1 MSAEYDDFNIVD
13 PKLENGTVIEA
24 SAGTGKTYS
33 VASIVTRE
41 IAMNENIRI
50 GNVLVTTFTR
60 NAAAELRDRIRRRI
74 ASTEAQLRDGVALPG
89 DHLAA
94 SLLDQDRLDRAA
106 RLARALREF
115 DTATIATIHAVC
127 ARILT
132 TAGLPS
138 VGDTGN
144 VDIRDLIEEVVND
157 AVIKEANL
165 NNVYDPSRLAAVV
178 EARLAS
184 PLSVL
189 GYETT
194 VKKKKEKKKKKEI
207 VPITAEVKAERDHAV
222 EVIESC
228 VYRIRERM
236 ASQPT
241 FDDMLRRAAEV
252 LADKSQVALVAAL
265 RQKYLLAV
273 IDEAQDTDKLQW
285 SIFQSIFPDSSKNML
300 LAVGDPKQAIYRFRG
315 ADIDA
320 YLSVREDDKL
330 LTLRKNWRSDED
342 LITALNHLF
351 NKWEFG
357 TGIKYIPVKARD
369 GAPKSSIVGVKPL
382 SIISLGAVSNK
393 TRIVRPT
400 ALRVREILENVQ
412 IASDGKSRAVK
423 PGDIC
428 VLVTSRNTGASI
440 ESALRDLGVSAVSS
454 GTENVMQGEMAT
466 ALYNLLRAM
475 DEPYETSRIRLAAAS
490 PFFGASLA
498 NAGAIDDKTVEKIR
512 RTISVWGTTLRRRG
526 VAALAAVLRADLE
539 IAARIVQGAG
549 GERRET
555 DFAHVTE
562 LLHSAT
568 IGVGCTPA
576 EVLISFNDFSK
587 LEPQSEIISRR
598 VESDKDAVQIMTIH
612 AAKGLE
618 FPIVVVADLWKKVRG
633 KNPKKPSP
641 DAFYRDSPSNP
652 GVREHVID
660 ATYAYPKDFKI
671 KFPAADD
678 GRKQEESDEV
688 LRLFYVALTRA
699 RHHVSLIVADD
710 PAKNPK
716 NPRIVAGL
724 AEPRRFDGVSDV
736 AEIVKK
742 ENIRTYPNYV
752 SVQESS
758 EKFATALFAGS
769 VQQTYS
775 RLSFSGITK
784 NRKYKQVESLNL
796 EGEARGGYGDDEQAE
811 IISMRSGYSEKDVA
825 LLATSDP
832 MPLAHIAG
840 GTYFGKVMHTVYE
853 HIDFTVADLPSEVAR
868 VVDVYVTG
876 SLLREH
882 RQEIIDGVV
891 LSLRT
896 PLGGLIGSMTLAEVS
911 STDRLNELNFEMGLA
926 ALSHGVMVNNIGKVL
941 VQCLER
947 EGRFNDVLMPY
958 AQVLA
963 SDAFAVPLYG
973 LMNGSIDTLIR
984 FSQDA
989 QQRLFITD
997 WKSNRLDE
1005 DGMAYVIDGYSRESM
1020 VNAMEHHHYPLQALI
1035 YGTAVHRYLR
1045 SRAGSSKS
1053 LPVIAGMA
1061 YFFIRGMVGEPTPME
1076 KEHRHGVFTWEA
1088 PKGLW
1093 QELSDEISGAGK

>member
-1 MSAEYDDFNIVD
+1 MSVVYDDFNIVD

-33 VASIVTRE
+33 VASIVTRA

-74 ASTEAQLRDGVALPG
+74 VSTEAQLREGVALPG
-89 DHLAA
+89 DHLAG
-94 SLLDQDRLDRAA
+94 SLLGPDQLERAA

-138 VGDTGN
+138 AGGTGD
-144 VDIRDLIEEVVND
+144 VDVRDVIEEVVND
-157 AVIKEANL
+157 AVIWEANL

-178 EARLAS
+178 EARLAA

-189 GYETT
+189 GYETAA
-194 VKKKKEKKKKKEI
+194 VKRNEI
-207 VPITAEVKAERDHAV
+207 VPITAEVKAERDHVV

-228 VYRIRERM
+228 VSRVRERM
-236 ASQPT
+236 VNQPT

-320 YLSVREDDKL
+320 YLSVREDEKL
-330 LTLRKNWRSDED
+330 LTLRENWRSDDD
-342 LITALNHLF
+342 LIAALNHLF
-351 NKWEFG
+351 DGWEFG
-357 TGIKYIPVKARD
+357 TGINYIPVKART

-382 SIISLGAVSNK
+382 SIISLGAVTNK

-412 IASDGKSRAVK
+412 IATSGKTRAVK

-428 VLVTSRNTGASI
+428 VLVTSRNTGASV
-440 ESALRDLGVSAVSS
+440 ESALREMGVSAVSS

-466 ALYNLLRAM
+466 AIYNLLRAM

-498 NAGAIDDKTVEKIR
+498 TAGALDDETVEQIR
-512 RTISVWGTTLRRRG
+512 RTISLWGSTLRRRG
-526 VAALAAVLRADLE
+526 VAALAASLRADLE
-539 IAARIVQGAG
+539 IAARIVQGSG

-555 DFAHVTE
+555 DFAHVIE

-568 IGVGCTPA
+568 LGVGCTPA
-576 EVLISFNDFSK
+576 EVLNSFKDFSQ

-598 VESDKDAVQIMTIH
+598 VESDKDAVQIMTVH

-618 FPIVVVADLWKKVRG
+618 FPIVVVADLWKTVRA

-641 DAFYRDSPSNP
+641 DAFYRDSPTNP
-652 GVREHVID
+652 GEREHVID
-660 ATYAYPKDFKI
+660 ATYVLGSDLFSEAKE
-671 KFPAADD
+671 

-688 LRLFYVALTRA
+688 KRLFYVALTRA

-710 PAKNPK
+710 DPAKK
-716 NPRIVAGL
+716 TKTPRIVEGL
-724 AEPRRFDGVSDV
+724 AEPARFQEVSDV
-736 AEIVKK
+736 AEVVKK
-742 ENIRTYPNYV
+742 ENIQTYPKYV
-752 SVQESS
+752 SVQESKEDFS
-758 EKFATALFAGS
+758 TAPFAGS

-784 NRKYKQVESLNL
+784 NRKYKQVENLNL
-796 EGEARGGYGDDEQAE
+796 EGEARGGYGDDAESE
-811 IISMRSGYSEKDVA
+811 IISMRSGYSDKDVA
-825 LLATSDP
+825 LLATPDP
-832 MPLAHIAG
+832 MPLAHISG

-868 VVDVYVTG
+868 VVDAYVTG

-896 PLGGLIGSMTLAEVS
+896 PLGGLIGPTTLSEVS
-911 STDRLNELNFEMGLA
+911 SVDRLNELNFEMGLA

-941 VQCLER
+941 VHCLER
-947 EGRFNDVLMPY
+947 DDRFNDVLMPY
-958 AQVLA
+958 ARVLA

-989 QQRLFITD
+989 QERLFITD

-1005 DGMAYVIDGYSRESM
+1005 DGMAYIIDGYSRESM

-1076 KEHRHGVFTWEA
+1076 NEHRHGVFTWEA
-1088 PKGLW
+1088 PQGLW

>member
-1 MSAEYDDFNIVD
+1 MSVVYDDFNIVD

-33 VASIVTRE
+33 VASIVTRA

-74 ASTEAQLRDGVALPG
+74 VSTEAQLREGVALPG
-89 DHLAA
+89 DHLAG
-94 SLLDQDRLDRAA
+94 SLLGPDQLERAA
-106 RLARALREF
+106 RLSRALREF

-138 VGDTGN
+138 AGGTGD
-144 VDIRDLIEEVVND
+144 VDVRDVIEEVVND
-157 AVIKEANL
+157 AVIWEANL

-178 EARLAS
+178 EARLAA

-189 GYETT
+189 GYETAA
-194 VKKKKEKKKKKEI
+194 VKRNEI
-207 VPITAEVKAERDHAV
+207 VPITAEVKAERDHVV

-228 VYRIRERM
+228 VSRVRERM
-236 ASQPT
+236 VNQPT

-320 YLSVREDDKL
+320 YLSVREDEKL
-330 LTLRKNWRSDED
+330 LTLRENWRSDDD
-342 LITALNHLF
+342 LIAALNHLF
-351 NKWEFG
+351 DGWEFG
-357 TGIKYIPVKARD
+357 TGINYIPVKART
-369 GAPKSSIVGVKPL
+369 GAPKSSIAGVKPL
-382 SIISLGAVSNK
+382 SIISLGAVTNK

-412 IASDGKSRAVK
+412 IATSGKTRAVK

-428 VLVTSRNTGASI
+428 VLVTSRNTGASV
-440 ESALRDLGVSAVSS
+440 ESALREMGVSAVSS

-466 ALYNLLRAM
+466 AIYNLLRAM

-498 NAGAIDDKTVEKIR
+498 TAGALDDETVEQIR
-512 RTISVWGTTLRRRG
+512 RTISLWGSTLRRRG
-526 VAALAAVLRADLE
+526 VAALAASLRADLE
-539 IAARIVQGAG
+539 IAARIVQGSG

-555 DFAHVTE
+555 DFAHVIE

-568 IGVGCTPA
+568 LGVGCTPS
-576 EVLISFNDFSK
+576 EVLNSFNDFSQ

-598 VESDKDAVQIMTIH
+598 VESDKDAVQIMTVH

-618 FPIVVVADLWKKVRG
+618 FPIVVVADLWKKVRA
-633 KNPKKPSP
+633 KNSKKPSP
-641 DAFYRDSPSNP
+641 DAFYRDSPTNP
-652 GVREHVID
+652 GEREHVID
-660 ATYAYPKDFKI
+660 ATYVLGSDLFSEAKE
-671 KFPAADD
+671 

-688 LRLFYVALTRA
+688 KRLFYVALTRA

-710 PAKNPK
+710 DPAKK
-716 NPRIVAGL
+716 TKTPRIVEGL
-724 AEPRRFDGVSDV
+724 AEPARFQEVSDV
-736 AEIVKK
+736 AEVVKK
-742 ENIRTYPNYV
+742 ENIQTYPKYV
-752 SVQESS
+752 SVQESKEDFS
-758 EKFATALFAGS
+758 TAPFAGS

-784 NRKYKQVESLNL
+784 NRKYKQVENLNL
-796 EGEARGGYGDDEQAE
+796 EGEARGGYGDDAESE
-811 IISMRSGYSEKDVA
+811 IISMRSGYSDKDVA
-825 LLATSDP
+825 LLATPDP
-832 MPLAHIAG
+832 MPLAHISG

-868 VVDVYVTG
+868 VVDAYVTG

-896 PLGGLIGSMTLAEVS
+896 PLGGLIGPTTLSEVS
-911 STDRLNELNFEMGLA
+911 SVDRLNELNFEMGLA

-941 VQCLER
+941 VHCLER
-947 EGRFNDVLMPY
+947 DDRFNDVLMPY
-958 AQVLA
+958 ARVLA

-989 QQRLFITD
+989 QERLFITD

-1076 KEHRHGVFTWEA
+1076 NEHRHGVFTWEA
-1088 PKGLW
+1088 PQGLW